1 MNIRGLR
8 LVIIEL
14 LRGLID
20 EIKDYNEFD
29 LILKRISE
37 ESVLSEYWVKNL
49 VQAILLIVLYI

>member
-49 VQAILLIVLYI
+49 VQAILLIVLYM

>member
-20 EIKDYNEFD
+20 EVKDYNEFD

>member
-49 VQAILLIVLYI
+49 VQAMLLIVLYI